1 MSEQAA
7 VRAAGAADVEAA
19 VAIWTLSHVVRRNG
33 RPLPEAHIQLARR
46 RMSAPGALL
55 LLARCPA
62 GAESEVRID
71 SAADVVTTA
80 ADVADTAA
88 DVADTAADVA
98 GADVTADPGDD
109 SVADRAA
116 APGVVVGTI
125 LGVQGLDQDGAGPP
139 VPGLL
144 HLSLLSVAPD
154 RWGQRIGRLLVDE
167 VLDRASARGF
177 EQAQLWTHADNLR
190 ANRLYKAIGFRR
202 SGRVRIDDWGEL
214 LVHYR
219 RPVRI

>member
-19 VAIWTLSHVVRRNG
+19 VGIWTLSHVVRRNG
-33 RPLPEAHIQLARR
+33 RPLPEAHIALARG

-55 LLARCPA
+55 LLARTHQSA
-62 GAESEVRID
+62 GSEIWVD
-71 SAADVVTTA
+71 SATDRVAVNDRDMDDRIADDGTV
-80 ADVADTAA
+80 D
-88 DVADTAADVA
+88 
-98 GADVTADPGDD
+98 GRTADASATGEEP
-109 SVADRAA
+109 SERAL
-116 APGVVVGTI
+116 VVGTI
-125 LGVQGLDQDGAGPP
+125 LGMQGLDQDGAGPP

-144 HLSLLSVAPD
+144 HISLLSVAPD
-154 RWGQRIGRLLVDE
+154 HWGQRIGRLLVDQ
-167 VLDRASARGF
+167 VLDRAWARGF

-190 ANRLYKAIGFRR
+190 ANRLYKSMGFRR

-219 RPVRI
+219 RAVRG

>member
-71 SAADVVTTA
+71 SAADVVATAADVVTTA
-80 ADVADTAA
+80 ADVAGA
-88 DVADTAADVA
+88 AADVA

>member
-71 SAADVVTTA
+71 SAADV
-80 ADVADTAA
+80 
-88 DVADTAADVA
+88 ADTAADVA

-144 HLSLLSVAPD
+144 HISLLSVAPD

-167 VLDRASARGF
+167 VLDRASVRGF

>member
-71 SAADVVTTA
+71 SAADVVT
-80 ADVADTAA
+80 TAA

>member
-19 VAIWTLSHVVRRNG
+19 VGIWTLSHVVRRNG
-33 RPLPEAHIQLARR
+33 RPLPEAHIALARG

-55 LLARCPA
+55 LLARAHQRA
-62 GAESEVRID
+62 GSEVWVD
-71 SAADVVTTA
+71 SATDRVSVDDRAVD
-80 ADVADTAA
+80 D
-88 DVADTAADVA
+88 
-98 GADVTADPGDD
+98 GTADDGT
-109 SVADRAA
+109 ADAPAAGEEPSERAL
-116 APGVVVGTI
+116 VVGTI
-125 LGVQGLDQDGAGPP
+125 LGMQGRDQDGAGPP

-144 HLSLLSVAPD
+144 HISLLSVAPD
-154 RWGQRIGRLLVDE
+154 RWGQRIGRLLVDQ
-167 VLDRASARGF
+167 VLDHAWARGF

-219 RPVRI
+219 RPIRG